1 MRRELTLAALA
12 LLLSLVILGSLL
24 AIPGAFSEPEE
35 DIRPSR
41 LDLRETT
48 IDARNVGGETV
59 TLSLD
64 SRLEHRGGTASNV
77 TVETRAID
85 ADTGLV
91 ATRTRQSLGN
101 VSGDREI
108 QVLTNLTVERQGDY
122 RIETIVYADEQ
133 RRTFGRTTVRNVDA
147 LTPSY
152 AKSTVSFQEFENA
165 DVPLRAISYRIE
177 SVEDN
182 RTTMNVSVFLTNT
195 GDEPAGDLQ
204 LRLRARQAE
213 SNVIADESTI
223 RVGQIRPGRTTTVS
237 TELTVPDGYN
247 YWLDGIL
254 QSDGVIIATESAP
267 ANLDPTE
274 VLEENVTRRD
284 TGFQSGDFEEQQTG
298 MPRATDEP
306 TFTSGGG
313 PGFTAVAALAAA
325 LVVALALA
333 RRNA

>member
-12 LLLSLVILGSLL
+12 LLLSLALLGSLF
-24 AIPGAFSEPEE
+24 AIPGAFSQPEE

-48 IDARNVGGETV
+48 IDARSVGGETV
-59 TLSLD
+59 TLAVD
-64 SRLEHRGGTASNV
+64 SRLEHRGGTAGNV
-77 TVETRAID
+77 TVESRAID

-91 ATRTRQSLGN
+91 ATSTRQSLGN

-108 QVLTNLTVERQGDY
+108 QVLTNLTVERQGGY
-122 RIETIVYADEQ
+122 RIETIVYADQQ

-147 LTPSY
+147 LVPEY
-152 AKSTVSFQEFENA
+152 ARSSVSFQEFENA
-165 DVPLRAISYRIE
+165 DVPLGAINYRIE
-177 SVEDN
+177 SVENN

-213 SNVIADESTI
+213 SNVVADESTI

-254 QSDGVIIATESAP
+254 QSDGVIIGTESAP

-284 TGFQSGDFEEQQTG
+284 TGFQSGDFEEQRTG
-298 MPRATDEP
+298 LPQATDEP
-306 TFTSGGG
+306 RYTSSSG
-313 PGFTAVAALAAA
+313 PGFTAVAALAVA
-325 LVVALALA
+325 LVATLVLA